1 MKRTISLLLPLALLL
16 GLLPACSQSTPEP
29 PAPEPEVSASELAAG
44 AFRFSGYGEELN
56 TEYLSGDRLTSYIEA
71 VFGLTAD
78 QWKDAMVIRGTG
90 ASAFEI
96 VVLRL
101 GDEDA
106 AAEAETVLTDYLTVR
121 EGAFTGYAPD
131 EAEMASNGRVR
142 REGRTVGIFI
152 CPDPAGAEAA
162 FTAACSGEALPPL
175 PEPEPEPA
183 EEPED
188 FTPAFEIHDLLFRLL
203 LEAACPEWGGLGRD
217 RGWTND
223 KREWAANIAV
233 KYGISADQF
242 EDYANAY
249 WGAQRCEF
257 KDDEVI
263 ERNIHEIILF
273 QAATEDGAGELVQAL
288 NDYRDNRLEELGD
301 CQPSEVQE
309 SNGVTSEDLSAEAE
323 ALKNA
328 LIVSTGHYAALIL
341 SEYAEDA
348 VRLLPRA
355 ANDPDTSGFFRRFID
370 GLQPAAPEDP
380 DPDYPDRT
388 RFTPVDEEDMSL
400 YDTSAILAAW
410 EKRDPS
416 GLSGDDA
423 AIYEAAETILAEI
436 MRDGMTDLEKEKAA
450 YYWLVENVNYDWT
463 HQDALADTDRRAY
476 HPYGGLVDRSAVCL
490 GYAASLQLLMDM
502 SGVECITIVGAASHS
517 TKAHGWNMVRL
528 NGEWYCTDVAW
539 DANARELADDHEWRY
554 FNITSDEMA
563 KSHQWDY
570 ANAPEA
576 TEEDRGGAA
585 AE

>member
-1 MKRTISLLLPLALLL
+1 MKRTISLLLSLALLL
-16 GLLPACSQSTPEP
+16 GLLPACSQPAPEP

-44 AFRFSGYGEELN
+44 AFRFSGYSEGLN

-78 QWKDAMVIRGTG
+78 QWEDAMVIRGTG

-106 AAEAETVLTDYLTVR
+106 AAELETVLTDYLTVR

-142 REGRTVGIFI
+142 REGRTVGLFI

-162 FTAACSGEALPPL
+162 FTAACSGEELPPL
-175 PEPEPEPA
+175 PEPGPGPA

-223 KREWAANIAV
+223 KRGWAANIAV

-249 WGAQRCEF
+249 WGAQRYEF

-273 QAATEDGAGELVQAL
+273 QAATEDGARELVQAL
-288 NDYRDNRLEELGD
+288 SDYRGNRLEELGD

-328 LIVSTGHYAALIL
+328 LIVSTGHYAALIA

-355 ANDPDTSGFFRRFID
+355 ANDPGTSGFFQRFID

-388 RFTPVDEEDMSL
+388 RFTPPGEDDMSI
-400 YDTSAILAAW
+400 YDTAAILAAW
-410 EKRDPS
+410 EKKDPS
-416 GLSGDDA
+416 ALRGYDREVYDMAADILPDENLSG
-423 AIYEAAETILAEI
+423 
-436 MRDGMTDLEKEKAA
+436 LEKEAA
-450 YYWLVENVNYDWT
+450 VYRWLVNNVNYDWT
-463 HQDALADTDRRAY
+463 HQDPLAETERWSY
-476 HPYGGLVDRSAVCL
+476 EPYGALIKRAAVCL
-490 GYAASLQLLMDM
+490 GYATTFQLLMDM
-502 SGVECITIVGAASHS
+502 SGVECITVVGAAFNS
-517 TKAHGWNMVRL
+517 TVDHAWNMVRL
-528 NGEWYCTDVAW
+528 GGEWYCVDVTW
-539 DANARELADDHEWRY
+539 DANAREQFQEEQEWRY
-554 FNITSDEMA
+554 FNLTSDEMA

-570 ANAPEA
+570 ANTPEA
-576 TEEDRGGAA
+576 TAEDRGGAA